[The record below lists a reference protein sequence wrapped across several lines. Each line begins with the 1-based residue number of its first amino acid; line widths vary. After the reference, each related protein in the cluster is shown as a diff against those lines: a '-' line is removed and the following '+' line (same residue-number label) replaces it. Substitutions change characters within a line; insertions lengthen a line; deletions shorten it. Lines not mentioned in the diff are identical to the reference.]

1 MSPALKGLRQAC
13 GAFPISRFHQF
24 HAAVPSPAKKIR
36 QTRIIGVNLAVIAVV
51 LAAAAMTP
59 RDGQAL
65 VLVAPWS
72 EPGRVLEV
80 IAEAGGT
87 IMNGTGAP
95 YAAIAYSGEPYFTY
109 RLFSSGAVLVLDG
122 SLAFLCRSTPQ

>member
-1 MSPALKGLRQAC
+1 MHQSPPGRKFRQA
-13 GAFPISRFHQF
+13 
-24 HAAVPSPAKKIR
+24 
-36 QTRIIGVNLAVIAVV
+36 RIIGVNLAVIAVV

-80 IAEAGGT
+80 IAEAGGS
-87 IMNGTGAP
+87 IMNGTGTP
-95 YAAIAYSGEPYFTY
+95 YAAIAYSSEPYFTY